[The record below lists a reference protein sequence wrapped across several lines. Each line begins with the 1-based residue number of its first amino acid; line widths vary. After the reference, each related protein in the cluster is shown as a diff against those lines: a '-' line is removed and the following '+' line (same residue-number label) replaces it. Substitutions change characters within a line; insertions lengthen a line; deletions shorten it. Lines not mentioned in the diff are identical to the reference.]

1 LDTFDKNENDNLNY
15 SVLQKKIPFFGRNLL
30 MLAYNGKCKKFITT
44 FAVQK
49 CLIDLWLN
57 GYVNA
62 EAFRYCRIKSD
73 ANEINFHKIDLKIL
87 ASYFTF
93 GFLAPLFL
101 YSNQTNNDKIIYL
114 NNSITFIDDD
124 DDDDAIPIKDLNN
137 NKMDIEHSETSC
149 SITFSDIDKNNRK
162 NQSQVE
168 KEKYY
173 KSFSFKYR
181 NFMYSP
187 RTNFIFETVSVLI
200 FSSFFIKN

>member
-1 LDTFDKNENDNLNY
+1 MDTFDKNENDNLNY

-49 CLIDLWLN
+49 CLLGLWLN

-62 EAFRYCRIKSD
+62 EAFRYCRIEPD

-93 GFLAPLFL
+93 GLLAPIFL
-101 YSNQTNNDKIIYL
+101 YSKSETNNDKMIYL

-124 DDDDAIPIKDLNN
+124 DAHDYIPIKDLNN
-137 NKMDIEHSETSC
+137 NKMDIEHSGTSF
-149 SITFSDIDKNNRK
+149 SITFSDIENNKRK

-173 KSFSFKYR
+173 KSFSFKYQ

-187 RTNFIFETVSVLI
+187 RTNFIFETVSL
-200 FSSFFIKN
+200 